1 MSGIAVH
8 FHFTIFDH
16 LQAIH
21 MKKTILILPVI
32 ALAACSTQQV
42 STNEEQVIAY
52 PKTKKVDT
60 TDNYHGTKISDPYRW
75 LEDDNSTETA
85 EWVKSENQVTFD
97 YLTKIPFREKIRER
111 LKENWNFEKVS
122 APFKKGEWVFFYKND
137 GIQNQSVLYVQEGMN
152 GTPRV
157 LIDPNKE
164 SAEGT
169 TALGNTAVSNDKK
182 YMAFS
187 MSQAGS
193 DWSDIQVLDIKTGE
207 RLKDKIDWVKFSGI
221 AWKGDGFYYSAY
233 SAPEKGKELSKKNEY
248 HKIFYHK
255 LGDPQSKDMLVF
267 EDKQHPLRNFS
278 ADVTE
283 DEKFLLLY
291 GSESTSGNSL
301 AVKDLTKPNASFMT
315 IVDNFENDYSVLD
328 NVGSSLLVMTNKN
341 ASRYQLVMI
350 DPANPSPDKWKAML
364 PEQQDLLQ
372 SVNIAKD
379 KIVARYLHDVTSKI
393 KVYDMNG
400 KMLNEVQLPGLGTV
414 GTFNSS
420 KEDDIAFYNYTSFT
434 QPSSIFKYDVNSG
447 KSSLHYQ
454 TKMNFKSEEYET
466 KQVFYTSKDGTK
478 IPMFITHKKGIK
490 LDGTNPT
497 FLYGYGG
504 FNISNVPGFAV
515 QNTVFLENGGV
526 YAVANLRGGGEYGEE
541 WHKSGTLCQKQNV
554 FDDFIAA
561 AEYLIKEKYT
571 TSEKLAIHGR
581 SNGGLL
587 VGAVMTQRP
596 DLAKV
601 AIPGVG
607 VLDMLRY
614 QKFTIGWAW
623 ATDYGTS
630 DNKEQFDCLIKYSPL
645 HNVKPV
651 SYPATL
657 VVTADHDD
665 RVVPAHS
672 FKFAA
677 ALQENQKGTNPVMI
691 RIDTN
696 AGHGAGKPTSKVID
710 EWADVWSF
718 VFYNLGMK
726 VEGIE
731 TPVKD

>member
-1 MSGIAVH
+1 
-8 FHFTIFDH
+8 
-16 LQAIH
+16 
-21 MKKTILILPVI
+21 MKKMIIIACALP
-32 ALAACSTQQV
+32 LAAWTYRQV
-42 STNEEQVIAY
+42 NNGQGIEY

-60 TDNYHGTKISDPYRW
+60 FNVYHGVKIADPYRW
-75 LEDDNSTETA
+75 LEDDRSAETM
-85 EWVKSENQVTFD
+85 EWVKAENKVTFD
-97 YLTKIPFREKIRER
+97 YLSKIPFRDKIREQ
-111 LKENWNFEKVS
+111 LTKNWNFEKMGT
-122 APFKKGEWVFFYKND
+122 PFKKGDWFFYYKNN
-137 GIQNQSVLYVQEGMN
+137 GIQNQSVLYVQDGIN

-169 TALGNTAVSNDKK
+169 TALGEVAVSHDHK
-182 YMAFS
+182 YLAFAMAN
-187 MSQAGS
+187 AGS
-193 DWSDIQVLDIKTGE
+193 DWNYIQVLDIKTGE
-207 RLKDKIDWVKFSGI
+207 RMKDKIEWVKFSGI

-233 SAPEKGKELSKKNEY
+233 DAPEKGKELTKANEY

-255 LGDPQSKDMLVF
+255 LGDPQSKDVLVY
-267 EDKQHPLRNFS
+267 EDKKHALRNYS
-278 ADVTE
+278 AGVTD
-283 DEKFLLLY
+283 DEKFLLIY

-301 AVKDLTKPNASFMT
+301 AVKNLTKENAPFVT

-328 NVGSSLLVMTNKN
+328 NVGSSLLIVTNKN
-341 ASRYQLVMI
+341 APRYQLVLV
-350 DPANPSPDKWKAML
+350 DTDNPAASSWKTIL
-364 PEQQDLLQ
+364 PEQKDLLQ
-372 SVNIAKD
+372 GASIAKD
-379 KIVARYLHDVTSKI
+379 KIVARYLKDVSSRVY
-393 KVYDMNG
+393 VYDMSG
-400 KMLNEVQLPGLGTV
+400 KMLNEIKLPGLGTV
-414 GTFNSS
+414 AAFDSE
-420 KEDDIAFYNYTSFT
+420 KEDDIAFYSYVSFT
-434 QPSSIFKYDVNSG
+434 EPTTIFKYDV
-447 KSSLHYQ
+447 KSNKSEVYYK
-454 TKMNFKSEEYET
+454 TKVNFKSEDYET

-478 IPMFITHKKGIK
+478 IPMFITYKKGTK
-490 LDGTNPT
+490 LDGTNPC

-504 FNISNVPGFAV
+504 FNISNVPAFAV
-515 QNTVFLENGGV
+515 QNTVFLEHGGV

-541 WHKSGTLCQKQNV
+541 WHKSGTLCRKQNV

-561 AEYLIKEKYT
+561 ADYLVKEKYT
-571 TSEKLAIHGR
+571 SHEKLAIHGR

-630 DNKEQFDCLIKYSPL
+630 DNKEQFDCLVKYSPL
-645 HNVKPV
+645 HNVKET

-657 VVTADHDD
+657 VVTGDHDD

-677 ALQENQKGTNPVMI
+677 TLQEKQKGTNPVLI
-691 RIDTN
+691 RVDVN

-718 VFYNLGMK
+718 VFYNLGM
-726 VEGIE
+726 
-731 TPVKD
+731 TM